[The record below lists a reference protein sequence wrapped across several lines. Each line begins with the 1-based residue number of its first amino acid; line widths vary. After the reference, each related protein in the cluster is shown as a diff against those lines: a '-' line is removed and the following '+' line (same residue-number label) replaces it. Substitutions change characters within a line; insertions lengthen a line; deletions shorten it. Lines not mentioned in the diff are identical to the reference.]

1 MPLRDDLLNPIPG
14 DNPAGV
20 DLRDDRI
27 WDVIKEA
34 RRADVVADQ
43 GDYKRELKVSDWA
56 TVVRETSNALATRSK
71 DLQLGVWLIE
81 ASFYRE
87 GFSGLAQATRVTAQ
101 MLVKFWDGLHPALE
115 DGDAG
120 YRISMLEYFANKD
133 RTLYNDIR
141 LSPITANGVTIFR
154 FRESEDVG
162 TEKPDDDYDKKQA
175 RAKKIESGKMS
186 GEEFA
191 EAFKS
196 TPKAWYKQRAAD
208 IAGALDAITELD
220 KAGNEVFGA
229 DAPGYSDFRRP
240 IEEVQGIIRQLL
252 NQKLE
257 LEPDPV
263 DAAPATDAGLALGGE
278 TAATSATAP
287 AATAGITGGLSA
299 EPTSRDDA
307 TGRVVGASRWLR
319 RAEPTSPTS
328 YMMLRALRW
337 GELRAQAPEP
347 DLRLLV
353 APPPASRTQL
363 RSLMLDGKW
372 ADLLEAS
379 ETVMATPAGRGW
391 LDLQRYAL
399 KSADELGPEY
409 AAVGSAIR
417 SELRALL
424 REVPSLVDM
433 TMMDGLPTAS
443 PDTRN
448 WLRAEFSNVE
458 PEEVS
463 VAAEPEPGFAT
474 PAGGGGSSGADSRDR
489 AYERALGEVRAGR
502 PQKAIELLL
511 RELDREKSARGRFL
525 RQSQLARIMVE
536 SGFEA
541 IARPILDEMMQR
553 METHRLEDW
562 EAGALLAQPLAAL
575 YKCLAKT
582 GEDAALQ
589 QQVYLRIC
597 RLDPVQAM
605 SFGPRS

>member
-1 MPLRDDLLNPIPG
+1 MPLRDDLLTPIPG

-34 RRADVVADQ
+34 RRADVVPEE
-43 GDYKRELKVSDWA
+43 GREPKVADWA
-56 TVVRETSNALATRSK
+56 VVVRETSNAIATRSK
-71 DLQLGVWLIE
+71 DLQLAVWLIE
-81 ASFYRE
+81 AVYYRE
-87 GFSGLAQATRVTAQ
+87 GLSGLAQAVRVTAQ
-101 MLVKFWDGLHPALE
+101 MLVKFWDGLYPPLE
-115 DGDAG
+115 DGDASF
-120 YRISMLEYFANKD
+120 RISMLEYFNNKD
-133 RTLYNDIR
+133 RKLYNDIR
-141 LSPITANGVTIFR
+141 LAPVTTNGVTIYR

-162 TEKPDDDYDKKQA
+162 VEKPDDDYDKKQA
-175 RAKKIESGKMS
+175 RKKKIDAGKMS

-191 EAFKS
+191 EAFKN

-208 IAGALDAITELD
+208 IAAALDAIAELD
-220 KAGNEVFGA
+220 RAGNEVFGSE
-229 DAPGYSDFRRP
+229 APGYSEFRRP

-252 NQKLE
+252 AQKLE

-263 DAAPATDAGLALGGE
+263 EAVPVAGDASAALGSDAAAAAGG
-278 TAATSATAP
+278 TAASAVA
-287 AATAGITGGLSA
+287 GGLSA

-307 TGRVVGASRWLR
+307 TSRVVVAARWLR

-347 DLRLLV
+347 DPRQLV

-363 RSLMLDGKW
+363 RTLMLDARW
-372 ADLLEAS
+372 AELLDAS
-379 ETVMATPAGRGW
+379 EAVMATPAGRGW

-399 KSADELGPEY
+399 RAVDEMGAEY
-409 AAVGSAIR
+409 GAVGSAIR

-424 REVPSLVDM
+424 REVPSLVDL

-443 PDTRN
+443 PETRN
-448 WLRAEFSNVE
+448 WLRSEFSNVE
-458 PEEVS
+458 PEEVAI
-463 VAAEPEPGFAT
+463 AAEPDGAT
-474 PAGGGGSSGADSRDR
+474 PATMGSGGGDGKDR
-489 AYERALGEVRAGR
+489 MYERALGEVRAGR

-536 SGFEA
+536 SGFDA
-541 IARPILDEMMQR
+541 IARPILDEMLQR
-553 METHRLEDW
+553 MEKHSLEEW
-562 EAGALLAQPLAAL
+562 EAGPMLAQPLAAL
-575 YKCLAKT
+575 YKCLEKT
-582 GEDAALQ
+582 GEDASRQ

>member
-20 DLRDDRI
+20 DLRDDKI

-34 RRADVVADQ
+34 RRSDVVPEP
-43 GDYKRELKVSDWA
+43 GREPKVADWA
-56 TVVRETSNALATRSK
+56 AVVRETSNAIATRSK
-71 DLQLGVWLIE
+71 DLQLAVWLIE
-81 ASFYRE
+81 AAFYRE
-87 GFSGLAQATRVTAQ
+87 GFAGIGQATRVTGQ
-101 MLVKFWDGLHPALE
+101 MLVRYWDGLYPPLE

-133 RTLYNDIR
+133 RKLFNDIR
-141 LSPITANGVTIFR
+141 LSPITTSGVTIYR

-162 TEKPDDDYDKKQA
+162 IEKPDDDYDKKQA
-175 RAKKIESGKMS
+175 RKKKIDAGKMS

-191 EAFKS
+191 EAFKN

-208 IAGALDAITELD
+208 IAAALDGIGELD
-220 KAGNEVFGA
+220 KAGNEVFGT
-229 DAPGYSDFRRP
+229 DAPGYTEFRRP
-240 IEEVQGIIRQLL
+240 IEEVQGIVRQLL
-252 NQKLE
+252 AQKLE

-263 DAAPATDAGLALGGE
+263 DAAPAPDEPVASLGSDAAAAATPGAAGVAGGLA
-278 TAATSATAP
+278 
-287 AATAGITGGLSA
+287 A

-307 TGRVVGASRWLR
+307 TGRVVVAARWLR

-337 GELRAQAPEP
+337 GEIRAQAPDP
-347 DLRLLV
+347 DPRLLV
-353 APPPASRTQL
+353 APSPASRTQL
-363 RSLMLDGKW
+363 RSLMLDAKW
-372 ADLLEAS
+372 AELLDAS

-399 KSADELGPEY
+399 RAASELGAEY
-409 AAVGSAIR
+409 GAVGSAIR

-424 REVPSLVDM
+424 REVPSLVDL

-443 PDTRN
+443 PETRN
-448 WLRAEFSNVE
+448 WLRAEFANVE
-458 PEEVS
+458 PEELNI
-463 VAAEPEPGFAT
+463 AAESDAAAT
-474 PAGGGGSSGADSRDR
+474 PVGGGGVDGRDR
-489 AYERALGEVRAGR
+489 MYERALGEVRAGR

-525 RQSQLARIMVE
+525 RQSQLTRIMVE

-541 IARPILDEMMQR
+541 IARPILDEMLQR
-553 METHRLEDW
+553 METHRLEEW
-562 EAGALLAQPLAAL
+562 EAGAILAQPLSAL
-575 YKCLAKT
+575 YKCLEKS
-582 GEDAALQ
+582 GEDASRM